1 MTTKISDIE
10 TPAIA
15 IDLDRVEANIER
27 LQSYLGEHGVA
38 NRPHIKTHK
47 IPEIGRLQMK
57 AGAIGICCQKLG
69 EAEIMADYGFNDIF
83 LPYNILGPQKLARL
97 SALMRRVSIR
107 VTADSK
113 VTVDGLAEAAKSAN
127 RELTVLVE
135 FDTGA
140 ARCGVQTPAE
150 AVALADVIAHSDGL
164 RFGGLMTYPMN
175 DRTPEFVAGT
185 RELLSGSGLEIETMS
200 AGGTHTMWQVHEH
213 PEVTEYR
220 AGMYIYGDRYTVH
233 SGAMQLEQCALRVLA
248 TVVSRPTAD
257 RGILDAGSKSLSSD
271 LLGLQGHGLI
281 LEYPEAEIR
290 KLSEEHGH
298 VDFSRCTRRP
308 EIGEKVSILPNHC
321 CVVSNLFSLVYGCRN
336 DSVEQIFSVAA
347 RGALT

>member
-1 MTTKISDIE
+1 MTTNIADIE

-15 IDLDRVEANIER
+15 IDLDRVESNIQR
-27 LQSYLGEHGVA
+27 FQSYLEKHGVA

-47 IPEIGRLQMK
+47 IPEIGRLQVE

-69 EAEIMADYGFNDIF
+69 EAEIMADYGFKNIF
-83 LPYNILGPQKLARL
+83 LPYNILGPRKLARL
-97 SALMRRVSIR
+97 SSLMKRVSIR
-107 VTADSK
+107 VTADSR
-113 VTVDGLAEAAKSAN
+113 VTVAGLAEGAKSAN

-150 AVALADVIAHSDGL
+150 AVELAAAIAQSDGL
-164 RFGGLMTYPMN
+164 KFGGLMTYPMN
-175 DRTPEFVAGT
+175 DRTPEFVAAT
-185 RELLSGSGLEIETMS
+185 RELLGDSGLDIETVS

-220 AGMYIYGDRYTVH
+220 AGMYVYGDRYTVN
-233 SGAMQLEQCALRVLA
+233 SGAMRLDQCALRVLA

-271 LLGLQGHGLI
+271 LLGLRGHGLI

-290 KLSEEHGH
+290 NLSEEHGH
-298 VDFSRCTRRP
+298 VDFSRCARRP
-308 EIGEKVSILPNHC
+308 EIGERVSILPNHC

-336 DSVEQIFSVAA
+336 EAVEQIFSVAA
-347 RGALT
+347 RGAVT